1 MTKEDLLKLLDEN
14 AVGPFQVVQELH
26 WKTYGLFNN
35 KYEYWFSYRCD
46 ALGITWGS
54 KNRID
59 GIDMT
64 VYALGRLTGLD
75 TDSLV
80 DWQKEHEGIPADRS
94 EKKNFHNTYRRGS
107 VCFNLDFRDGQFRR
121 DRLFCNCDEIA
132 FRTYLEDE
140 SRFIIQW
147 SPASMWIELTNDR
160 GDKRNYKI
168 ADLPGKKGIY
178 DYRSLGNSAPGRLR
192 EISEYYSQIGFGFSE
207 IQIQRIVESIAN
219 GYVAEGAMNSTRA
232 PDPESIEDPIDFQD
246 IPGPA
251 YLTCICR
258 VIPALIAAV
267 SCMSGHDVRKD
278 RSQIEEY
285 IASWIAQFE
294 EDGEVPITRE
304 NLQKMVDLTIGRVY
318 DALGDSTSKDIGLF
332 RSIRKCIEDW
342 GYDIHDRCITLVEL
356 SLALTSCVNL
366 RMLVKF
372 YQFGAMC
379 GVTKPEINDLFED
392 WEIIREINSMQ
403 RYPDVDDFTWQS
415 FNSQQENTSHDQQY
429 TSSDYHTHDMHN
441 CYSILELEDGASLN
455 EVKKAFKKLSMKF
468 HPDVIAGKELDEAFV
483 EFATMKFQ
491 QINEAYEY
499 LVAHLSD

>member
-278 RSQIEEY
+278 RSRIEEY

-294 EDGEVPITRE
+294 EDGEVPITCE

-441 CYSILELEDGASLN
+441 CYCMAR
-455 EVKKAFKKLSMKF
+455 VK
-468 HPDVIAGKELDEAFV
+468 
-483 EFATMKFQ
+483 
-491 QINEAYEY
+491 
-499 LVAHLSD
+499 